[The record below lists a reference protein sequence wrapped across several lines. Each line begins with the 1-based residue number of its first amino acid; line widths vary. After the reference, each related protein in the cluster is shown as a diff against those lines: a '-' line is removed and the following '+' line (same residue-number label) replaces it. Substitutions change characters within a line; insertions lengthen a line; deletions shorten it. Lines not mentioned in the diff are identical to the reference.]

1 MVRQVRI
8 CGFGGQGVVLA
19 GVILGEAAVL
29 DGKWAAGAS
38 SYGAQA
44 RGGYARSDL
53 VISDRPIVY
62 PRVMEADLL
71 VAMAQDAYDR
81 YSEEL
86 AQGALVIYEKGLV
99 SPREME
105 AVRQVSIPATGLA
118 IKELDSRQAA
128 NMVMLGALVA
138 LSGVVSMEA
147 LLRVIGERSGSFKEV
162 NIKAAQLG
170 FRLGEERWRS

>member
-71 VAMAQDAYDR
+71 VAMAQDAYDC

-86 AQGALVIYEKGLV
+86 AQRALVVYEEGLV

-105 AVRQVSIPATGLA
+105 AIRQVSIPATGLA

>member
-81 YSEEL
+81 YSREL
-86 AQGALVIYEKGLV
+86 APEALVIYEEGFV
-99 SPREME
+99 SPQQME
-105 AVRQVSIPATGLA
+105 GVRQVGVPATKLA

-147 LLRVIGERSGSFKEV
+147 LLRVIGERSGPFKEV

-170 FRLGEERWRS
+170 FRLGEERWR